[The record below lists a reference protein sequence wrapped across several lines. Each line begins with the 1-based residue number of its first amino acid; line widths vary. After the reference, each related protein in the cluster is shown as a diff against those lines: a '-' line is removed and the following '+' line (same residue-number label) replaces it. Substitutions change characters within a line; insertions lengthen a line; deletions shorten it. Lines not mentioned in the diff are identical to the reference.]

1 MYDLKEL
8 EVFVSVIK
16 TGSLTAS
23 TRELNLPKSTLSRK
37 IRNLEEV
44 VGQPLL
50 RRESR
55 RVIPNEAGRMFY
67 RYCTEILDLAFQ
79 GREALDELKEEVSG
93 KLVLCCHESL
103 VRGWFSQVVESFM
116 ARYEGLS
123 ISVQTQ
129 RDIPETMSDGV
140 CVWVGS
146 PGDTVLRQKPLGH
159 LSQGVYASP
168 EYFARYGHPK
178 APGDLKSHVWVD
190 MLGTDSAGLTLQHPC
205 EGAYPLSPPKHAFT
219 VDQFSVQ
226 GDAIAD
232 GRGLGLM
239 PHWLVER
246 RLSAHPGTLE
256 PCLPDWQGPVLPVSL
271 LYPHGALPRRVRAFI
286 NHVTGAVPTNWQE
299 PRRMS
304 VPAAVPEYGTHH
316 SNI

>member
-8 EVFVSVIK
+8 EVFVSVVK

-67 RYCTEILDLAFQ
+67 RYCTEILDLAFR

-116 ARYEGLS
+116 ARYDGLS
-123 ISVQTQ
+123 VSVQTQ
-129 RDIPETMSDGV
+129 RNIPETMSDGV

-159 LSQGVYASP
+159 LSQGVYGSP

-190 MLGTDSAGLTLQHPC
+190 MLGTDSGGLILQHPS
-205 EGAYPLSPPKHAFT
+205 EGVYPLSPPKRAFT

-256 PCLPDWQGPVLPVSL
+256 SCLPDWQGPVLPVSL
-271 LYPHGALPRRVRAFI
+271 LCPHGVLPRRIRAFI
-286 NHVTGAVPTNWQE
+286 NHVTSAVPTNWQE
-299 PRRMS
+299 PRRMR

>member
-8 EVFVSVIK
+8 EVFVSVVK
-16 TGSLTAS
+16 TGSLTTSA
-23 TRELNLPKSTLSRK
+23 RELNLPKSTLSRK
-37 IRNLEEV
+37 IRSLEAV

-67 RYCTEILDLAFQ
+67 QYCSEILNLAAQ

-103 VRGWFSQVVESFM
+103 VRGWFSQLVESFM
-116 ARYEGLS
+116 ACHEGLS
-123 ISVQTQ
+123 VSVQTQ
-129 RDIPETMSDGV
+129 RVAPETLNDGV

-146 PGDTVLRQKPLGH
+146 PGDTLLRQKPLGH
-159 LSQGVYASP
+159 LSQSVYASP
-168 EYFARYGHPK
+168 EYLARYGHPET
-178 APGDLKSHVWVD
+178 PGDLKHHVWVD
-190 MLGTDSAGLTLQHPC
+190 MLGTDSTGIMLQHPF
-205 EGAYPLSPPKHAFT
+205 ESAYPLSPPKRAFT

-239 PHWLVER
+239 PNWLVER
-246 RLSAHPGTLE
+246 RLRAHPGTLV
-256 PCLPDWQGPVLPVSL
+256 PCLPDWQGPLLPVSL
-271 LYPHGALPRRVRAFI
+271 LYPHGVLPRRVRAFI
-286 NHVTGAVPTNWQE
+286 NHVSNAAPADWQ
-299 PRRMS
+299 
-304 VPAAVPEYGTHH
+304 PAEKVAAPAPVPEYGTHH
-316 SNI
+316 SNL

>member
-8 EVFVSVIK
+8 EVFVSVVK

-37 IRNLEEV
+37 IRNLEDV

-55 RVIPNEAGRMFY
+55 RVMPNEAGRLFY
-67 RYCTEILDLAFQ
+67 RYSTDILELAFQ

-116 ARYEGLS
+116 ARYDGLS
-123 ISVQTQ
+123 VSVQTQ
-129 RDIPETMSDGV
+129 RTIPETMNDGV

-146 PGDTVLRQKPLGH
+146 PGDTALRQKPLGH

-168 EYFARYGHPK
+168 AYFARYGYPNT
-178 APGDLKSHVWVD
+178 PGDLKAHVWVD
-190 MLGTDSAGLTLQHPC
+190 MLGTNSAGLTLQRSC
-205 EGAYPLSPPKHAFT
+205 GDAYPLSPPQRAFT

-256 PCLPDWQGPVLPVSL
+256 SCLPDWQGPVLPVSL

-286 NHVTGAVPTNWQE
+286 NHVTSATPSNWQE
-299 PRRMS
+299 PGKVS
-304 VPAAVPEYGTHH
+304 IPAPVPEYGTHH
-316 SNI
+316 SSI

>member
-8 EVFVSVIK
+8 EVFVSIVK

-37 IRNLEEV
+37 IRNLESV

-55 RVIPNEAGRMFY
+55 QVIPNEAGHMFY
-67 RYCTEILDLAFQ
+67 RYSNEILALAMQ
-79 GREALDELKEEVSG
+79 GRKALDELKEEVSG

-123 ISVQTQ
+123 VSVQTQ
-129 RDIPETMSDGV
+129 RNIPETLNDGV

-146 PGDTVLRQKPLGH
+146 PGDTALRQKPLGY
-159 LSQGVYASP
+159 LSQGVYGSP
-168 EYFARYGHPK
+168 AYFAQQGYPQT
-178 APGDLKSHVWVD
+178 PGDLKNHEWVD
-190 MLGTDSAGLTLQHPC
+190 MLGNDSSGSMLQHSS
-205 EGAYPLSPPKHAFT
+205 EGAHPLGPSKRTFT
-219 VDQFSVQ
+219 VDQFCVQ
-226 GDAIAD
+226 GDAIAG

-239 PHWLVER
+239 PHWLVKR
-246 RLSAHPGTLE
+246 RLGAHPGTLE
-256 PCLPDWQGPVLPVSL
+256 PCLSGWHGPVLPVSL
-271 LYPHGALPRRVRAFI
+271 LQPHGVLPRRVRAFI
-286 NHVTGAVPTNWQE
+286 THVMASIPTDWRDSPKPVANDL
-299 PRRMS
+299 
-304 VPAAVPEYGTHH
+304 VPECGTHH